1 MAAVVFNYAVGN
13 VETFL
18 AGADERKETLE
29 KYCSSYRVFR
39 HTDSNRICVVAEN
52 VDLER
57 MKAALSSPQA
67 AENRAKNTILPP
79 MDRYIEVEG
88 AA

>member
-1 MAAVVFNYAVGN
+1 MTAVVFNYAVGDMDI
-13 VETFL
+13 FL
-18 AGADERKETLE
+18 AGADERKGTLA

-39 HTDSNRICVVAEN
+39 HTDSSRICVVAEN
-52 VDLER
+52 VDLEK

-79 MDRYIEVEG
+79 MDRYIEVQG